1 MLPFWRLDPPFR
13 FAVYIAFAVLFAS
26 GAAWL
31 VADRM
36 KDTSEAE
43 IWQESAA
50 YLLMLHGGTAMLTL
64 MLLGALVPVHIG
76 RAWRARK
83 NRATGIVM
91 VACNAALIVTA
102 FGFYYLA
109 SETLRP
115 WASDLHIAFGLAIPL
130 LFLAHIKTGRKTS
143 TPRVPRS
150 EPARRA
156 PPRS

>member
-13 FAVYIAFAVLFAS
+13 FAVYIAFAVLIAS

-31 VADRM
+31 IADRM
-36 KDTSEAE
+36 KETSKAE
-43 IWQESAA
+43 IWQETAA
-50 YLLMLHGGTAMLTL
+50 TLLMLHGGTAMLTL
-64 MLLGALVPVHIG
+64 MLLGALVPLHIG
-76 RAWRARK
+76 RAWRAGK

-91 VACNAALIVTA
+91 LTFDAVLIATA
-102 FGFYYLA
+102 FGLYYLA

-115 WASDLHIAFGLAIPL
+115 WVSDIHIAFGLAM
-130 LFLAHIKTGRKTS
+130 AHVKTGRLPS

-150 EPARRA
+150 GPDCQA

>member
-31 VADRM
+31 AADRM
-36 KDTSEAE
+36 KESSEEE

-50 YLLMLHGGTAMLTL
+50 WLIMLHGGTAMLTL

-91 VACNAALIVTA
+91 AACNAVLIVTA
-102 FGFYYLA
+102 FGLYYLG

-115 WASDLHIAFGLAIPL
+115 WMSWIHIGAGFSLSLLFPLHIFWGKRELQ
-130 LFLAHIKTGRKTS
+130 
-143 TPRVPRS
+143 
-150 EPARRA
+150 
-156 PPRS
+156 